1 MDGSFTESSNEM
13 LELRTKAHFSVCK
26 DHVNEESE
34 KYFSATSITIIEAVE
49 YEIKKEYHAL

>member
-1 MDGSFTESSNEM
+1 MYGSFTESSNEM
-13 LELRTKAHFSVCK
+13 SELRMKAHFSVCK

-49 YEIKKEYHAL
+49 YEIKKE